1 MPSKEALTLWD
12 FGFMVV
18 WLERQED
25 TSESDIMQKAEDQ
38 NKKEIFVMSKLFFMK
53 NNKKN
58 FWMKSQK
65 DIAHLALPMLLEEF
79 F

>member
-25 TSESDIMQKAEDQ
+25 TLESDIMQKAEDQ
-38 NKKEIFVMSKLFFMK
+38 NKKEISVMSKLFFMK
-53 NNKKN
+53 NKKKN
-58 FWMKSQK
+58 SWMKSLK
-65 DIAHLALPMLLEEF
+65 DIAHLVLPMLSEEF